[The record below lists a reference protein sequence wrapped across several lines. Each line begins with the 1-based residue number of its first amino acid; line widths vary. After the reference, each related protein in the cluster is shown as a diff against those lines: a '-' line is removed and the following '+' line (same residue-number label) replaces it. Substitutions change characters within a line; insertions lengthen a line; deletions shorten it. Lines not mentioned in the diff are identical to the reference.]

1 MTDNQRTAPL
11 ADKIPQIIF
20 DLKFGAESPWPIIDT
35 QELSYELLNNIRNA
49 SNASIFIVGTELA
62 DHIRYIEG
70 EEYFEAHG
78 ESPLTPWA
86 DIHQSK
92 SGRESGYVG
101 MVMGLE
107 IYTHPDLAPN
117 MIVGVKLGVKATAV
131 IGYVKI

>member
-1 MTDNQRTAPL
+1 MTDEHRTASV
-11 ADKIPQIIF
+11 ADKIPQIVF
-20 DLKFGAESPWPIIDT
+20 ELKFGPESPWPIIDT
-35 QELSYELLNNIRNA
+35 QELSYELLNKIRNA
-49 SNASIFIVGTELA
+49 SNANVLIVGAELA

-70 EEYFEAHG
+70 EEYFAEHG

-86 DIHQSK
+86 DIDHSK

-107 IYTHPDLAPN
+107 IYSHPDIAPN

>member
-1 MTDNQRTAPL
+1 MTDDTRQANMIEA
-11 ADKIPQIIF
+11 IPRIVRELDINS
-20 DLKFGAESPWPIIDT
+20 ESPWPIIDT
-35 QELSYELLNNIRNA
+35 QALSFDLLNKIRNDA
-49 SNASIFIVGTELA
+49 RAHMFLVGAELA

-86 DIHQSK
+86 DISTLK

-107 IYTHPDLAPN
+107 IYAHPDIAPN
-117 MIVGVKLGVKATAV
+117 MIVGVHMGVKATAV

>member
-1 MTDNQRTAPL
+1 MTENHRVANL
-11 ADKIPQIIF
+11 AEAIPKIVRELDIGP
-20 DLKFGAESPWPIIDT
+20 DSPWPIIDT
-35 QELSYELLNNIRNA
+35 QEMSYELLNKIRNDSRA
-49 SNASIFIVGTELA
+49 DVLLVGTELA

-70 EEYFEAHG
+70 EEHFAEHG

-86 DIHQSK
+86 DIDHSK

-107 IYTHPDLAPN
+107 IYSHPDLAPN